1 MVRRAGYREGTRE
14 PAGGCLLG
22 CHLGNQDLMQA
33 GPGTL
38 FREPLTKP
46 LQLHGVCRGAGIY
59 SLQRRKETL
68 KNSLHHQ
75 ITFCWIQTQV
85 CPDTQT
91 LNHLAPL
98 SLISEKK
105 EMILQFCF
113 CTVFSTLIYMCYNH
127 ISLNIC
133 E

>member
-1 MVRRAGYREGTRE
+1 MVRRTGYREGTRK

-38 FREPLTKP
+38 YREPLTKL

-68 KNSLHHQ
+68 ENSLHHQ
-75 ITFCWIQTQV
+75 IMFCWIQTG
-85 CPDTQT
+85 
-91 LNHLAPL
+91 L
-98 SLISEKK
+98 SKHTDCQPPCSS
-105 EMILQFCF
+105 
-113 CTVFSTLIYMCYNH
+113 VSY
-127 ISLNIC
+127 
-133 E
+133 